1 MAVGKG
7 KSRVK
12 SSRKTKRRAQ
22 HDVSGPYTSVDNIPT
37 SANPPDRSRLRAR
50 SKSPENDVRESPTTG
65 ANRTDQSRSSPL
77 TPIPDTSSI
86 HSGDISGLGLDFG
99 TGSKNGSKTVSAG
112 TPERDDPLS
121 VKSKSSKNSRK
132 SHMAPDELEFKLSV
146 IPPTP
151 QEHPLDLESDNTS
164 PMPEIATESVRRA
177 QRGEKKRRPREE
189 DNFSE
194 DLKEAARRSMRDLR
208 DHGYNSADESDAA
221 RWRDLNIKSAYT
233 ALKRDREIHENTRE
247 FERRQAAWQRGERD
261 LRKAQLAQLDAD
273 RQLAEHLHAVNTA
286 RMRAEREKI
295 QKVQGELGAKR
306 NTKRSETPPVEINKE
321 YKIYLRKVASED
333 YESQATDSDVECVP
347 PPRITH
353 TFQDRVVLQKY
364 RREELAAKG
373 ESGVPDQG
381 VDWDKKGK
389 PFEVRS
395 AMSRGS
401 SVGTRGGKRM
411 RRIKDEASP
420 GLSPGGAEAKDMAGG
435 TGRSRSYKN
444 ESSRDERQPSR
455 PPESTP
461 NQRMGGGNGGAG
473 GSRPPNRS
481 GPNNSEPPSSPSSS
495 GDEEGSGDEEET
507 ETETP
512 TEGYDSDESI
522 DWNKDPMDLI
532 HEVQSKIKKENSIKK
547 EQSSPLAAAG
557 GAPEDR
563 SSSSSDENERPG
575 KGPSRTPRRKLKE
588 SEPGD
593 LSLAGQPS
601 HQIVKWKKSLHQPII
616 NHYNSMLGKK
626 QKGSSILDE
635 NRNVCIPPPEKYNG
649 DKNIKAFESHI
660 ASIVQ
665 WLQIIGLSGPAEDE
679 RRKGLHSF
687 RLTGAAKEWYDTR
700 VNGIQRPKKKWTHL
714 QMILGLFDYF
724 IDTSCVQQVTT
735 EFWEAKF
742 SAEIGAAGFYHELV
756 TKANRMVKK
765 PDSYTFKN
773 HFIEELPAPMVR
785 HLLRNNV
792 TAEYCTIKDI
802 LSEAINYET
811 QKSIEDRYAHA
822 RERTSGSRKSSTT
835 TGAKTGSSSRNK
847 NVKMYAQRDI
857 VDDVSDEGTS
867 KSGGKSDVP
876 DEQMRNAE
884 DDNGDDTSEG
894 GYTMQEFSDYE
905 LSDGER
911 GAHMRVCNDEIPG
924 LLTDDDDSEWES
936 TDGSAGS
943 AVHEEN
949 APRSAVAEVFYATS
963 TSRRRARA
971 KAYAVKHA
979 GLFEVCDEW
988 DAVEQIGAK
997 DLDKVAREM
1006 AANIIEQGHTNEVE
1020 EFLFAT
1026 GERYSLTPSNAD
1038 GKLAASG
1045 ARRRQVR
1052 LRKSN
1057 VPKERPARKK
1067 EDNFPLTS
1075 FVTING
1081 HKAFTLFD
1089 SGCTTDS
1096 CSPDFARVAD
1106 IKVHPITKPVT
1117 LAIFQYGWKTSA
1129 KSRLLTESSSPNCYK
1144 NFRGFDIPPSIREN
1158 RSIKQVRRRHHLT
1171 RIYHRWT
1178 YPKRL

>member
-1 MAVGKG
+1 
-7 KSRVK
+7 
-12 SSRKTKRRAQ
+12 
-22 HDVSGPYTSVDNIPT
+22 
-37 SANPPDRSRLRAR
+37 
-50 SKSPENDVRESPTTG
+50 
-65 ANRTDQSRSSPL
+65 
-77 TPIPDTSSI
+77 
-86 HSGDISGLGLDFG
+86 
-99 TGSKNGSKTVSAG
+99 
-112 TPERDDPLS
+112 
-121 VKSKSSKNSRK
+121 
-132 SHMAPDELEFKLSV
+132 MAPDELEFKLSV

-177 QRGEKKRRPREE
+177 RRGEKKWRPREE
-189 DNFSE
+189 DDFSE
-194 DLKEAARRSMRDLR
+194 DLKEAARRSMRNLR
-208 DHGYNSADESDAA
+208 DHGYDSADESDAA
-221 RWRDLNIKSAYT
+221 RWRDLNIKSVYT

-247 FERRQAAWQRGERD
+247 FEQRQAAWQRGERD
-261 LRKAQLAQLDAD
+261 LRKVRESEDYEYAQTLQAQLAQLDAD
-273 RQLAEHLHAVNTA
+273 RQLAEHLHAVETA
-286 RMRAEREKI
+286 RMKAEREKI
-295 QKVQGELGAKR
+295 QKAQGELGTKR

-321 YKIYLRKVASED
+321 YKIYLRKVAPED

-411 RRIKDEASP
+411 RRIKNEASP
-420 GLSPGGAEAKDMAGG
+420 GLSPGGAEANDMAGG
-435 TGRSRSYKN
+435 TGRSRSHKN
-444 ESSRDERQPSR
+444 KLSRDERQPSR

-461 NQRMGGGNGGAG
+461 NQRTGGGNGGAG
-473 GSRPPNRS
+473 GSRLPNRS

-547 EQSSPLAAAG
+547 EQSSPPAAAG
-557 GAPEDR
+557 GAPEDG

-588 SEPGD
+588 SERKRKKRFARNTRRKHHQKRKGDNDFPMFEAGD

-635 NRNVCIPPPEKYNG
+635 NRNVRIPPPKKYNG

-687 RLTGAAKEWYDTR
+687 HLTGAAKEWYDTR

-724 IDTSCVQQVTT
+724 IDTSCVQQATT

-773 HFIEELPAPMVR
+773 HFIEKLPAPMVR

-835 TGAKTGSSSRNK
+835 TGAKTGSSSRVNREELTRRAFRFVRRSGKADPAPEALRAGFRSRLVGGHDGGGKPAEAGKKKVECYICRGPHYKNECPQNK
-847 NVKMYAQRDI
+847 NAKMYAQRDI
-857 VDDVSDEGTS
+857 VDDVSDEGTL

-949 APRSAVAEVFYATS
+949 APRSAVAEVFHATS
-963 TSRRRARA
+963 ASRRRARA
-971 KAYAVKHA
+971 KAYAVKHT

-1045 ARRRQVR
+1045 ARRRQV
-1052 LRKSN
+1052 
-1057 VPKERPARKK
+1057 
-1067 EDNFPLTS
+1067 
-1075 FVTING
+1075 
-1081 HKAFTLFD
+1081 
-1089 SGCTTDS
+1089 
-1096 CSPDFARVAD
+1096 
-1106 IKVHPITKPVT
+1106 
-1117 LAIFQYGWKTSA
+1117 
-1129 KSRLLTESSSPNCYK
+1129 
-1144 NFRGFDIPPSIREN
+1144 
-1158 RSIKQVRRRHHLT
+1158 
-1171 RIYHRWT
+1171 
-1178 YPKRL
+1178 